1 MDNVQFSVTFKTQ
14 KSKGSDSESTISN
27 ESDDESFN
35 IDDSEDEFSI
45 SNVKPKNIKPITI
58 KKCICKFKIQTSR
71 ILMIHEKFSSLNNTF
86 NRGKNLYKLIKMKQP
101 EYLCMRTLGIK
112 RFRMNKNIIRNAVV
126 VVEYLVVEEI
136 KLCMY

>member
-1 MDNVQFSVTFKTQ
+1 MKLPLKIQDSSDMDNVQFSVTFKTQ

-58 KKCICKFKIQTSR
+58 KKCICKFKVTT
-71 ILMIHEKFSSLNNTF
+71 FLNF
-86 NRGKNLYKLIKMKQP
+86 K
-101 EYLCMRTLGIK
+101 
-112 RFRMNKNIIRNAVV
+112 
-126 VVEYLVVEEI
+126 
-136 KLCMY
+136 

>member
-1 MDNVQFSVTFKTQ
+1 
-14 KSKGSDSESTISN
+14 
-27 ESDDESFN
+27 
-35 IDDSEDEFSI
+35 
-45 SNVKPKNIKPITI
+45 
-58 KKCICKFKIQTSR
+58 
-71 ILMIHEKFSSLNNTF
+71 MIHEKFSSLNNTF